1 MRVLATCPRGE
12 STVRHLIRHVPDYA
26 TLMDEDRERSSTRP
40 NEEMWE
46 QQVRNLKSHYKTRGN
61 VIAEG
66 YLEYIGRGR
75 YRLSEAGWL
84 YLKNRKLI

>member
-1 MRVLATCPRGE
+1 MRVLASRPRGE
-12 STVRHLIRHVPDYA
+12 ATVRYLIQNVPDYA
-26 TLMDEDRERSSTRP
+26 TLMDEDRKRSWSRP

-46 QQVRNLKSHYKTRGN
+46 RQIRNLKSHHKTRGN

-66 YLEYIGRGR
+66 YVEHVGRGR

-84 YLKNRKLI
+84 YLRSRGLI